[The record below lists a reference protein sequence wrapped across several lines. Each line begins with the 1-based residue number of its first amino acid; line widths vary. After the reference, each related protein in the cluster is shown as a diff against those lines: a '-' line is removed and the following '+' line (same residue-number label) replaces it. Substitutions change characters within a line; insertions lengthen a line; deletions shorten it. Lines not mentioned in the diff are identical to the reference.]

1 MKKSEHLQL
10 GKRGEDAAEEFLLA
24 KGFHILFRNYRFQKA
39 EVDIVASYNNLLV
52 LIEVKTRRSNNFGN
66 PEEFVSKRKQELFY
80 EASEEFLTEHQLDY
94 EVRFDVVSIIGTN
107 PPFEIEHIE
116 DAF

>member
-39 EVDIVASYNNLLV
+39 EVDIVASYKNLLV

-80 EASEEFLTEHQLDY
+80 EVSEAY
-94 EVRFDVVSIIGTN
+94 GAYMAAKIPRRDVDELSKVCST
-107 PPFEIEHIE
+107 
-116 DAF
+116 